1 MILSLIIIVLLF
13 LIIIESNNLVVGAE
27 MMKIHPLPLKR
38 NITIQFGNTINPNFG
53 KKLRRLP
60 HVFTR
65 VLELPFQS
73 DADVTIQEDPD
84 CFRFVAE
91 TDRIADV
98 RAHTIEIHPGVIKIA
113 VRVGPSVEFSLDQLE
128 IDMWRFRLPESTQP
142 ELATAAF
149 IDGELIVTVPKRYG
163 DGGDIW
169 ECRHFSASVCSS
181 PPGTYDY
188 NRRVNCFGSECT
200 TVPSLHAR
208 LLSSMIHGT
217 YSIVA
222 WIVRT
227 VYKYHSFNPNS

>member
-1 MILSLIIIVLLF
+1 MILSSIIIIIIIALLS

-27 MMKIHPLPLKR
+27 MMKIHPLPLTR
-38 NITIQFGNTINPNFG
+38 NITIQFGNNINPNFG

-65 VLELPFQS
+65 VLELPFRS
-73 DADVTIQEDPD
+73 DADVTIHDDPD

-149 IDGELIVTVPKRYG
+149 VDGELIVTVPKRALLLG
-163 DGGDIW
+163 LARPFT
-169 ECRHFSASVCSS
+169 RHYKMQLVDKTSSQFYSVSWAIKLCI
-181 PPGTYDY
+181 
-188 NRRVNCFGSECT
+188 
-200 TVPSLHAR
+200 
-208 LLSSMIHGT
+208 M
-217 YSIVA
+217 
-222 WIVRT
+222 
-227 VYKYHSFNPNS
+227 